1 MVSVLHIG
9 LPLGPP
15 WLTQEDGEKIAARLA
30 GIRQQME
37 AAGFRYDVLHA
48 SPDTGL
54 TEFRE
59 RLRAERVDAVLIG
72 GGVAGDQNWLR
83 LNGRS
88 SARLGRWPPKRKY
101 SNSTMH
107 SKCRFWSDA
116 HSKCS
121 SECYSSDHN
130 SSDTIKSPSR
140 H

>member
-30 GIRQQME
+30 GIRHQME

-54 TEFRE
+54 AEFRE

-72 GGVAGDQNWLR
+72 GGVAGDPKLASFKR
-83 LNGRS
+83 EIIGA
-88 SARLGRWPPKRKY
+88 AREVAPKRRY
-101 SNSTMH
+101 SNSTMR

-121 SECYSSDHN
+121 SELLLMRSKFH
-130 SSDTIKSPSR
+130 
-140 H
+140 